1 MPAPTIRHEF
11 TQGYGGSAI
20 TSGGTIPDLS
30 GNGNTGIVNNM
41 TATSNWLGNF
51 RGGMLDLNNTTN
63 TSGKTIQ
70 CANITHQNDY
80 SIHIGIQTGPSGAMV
95 GFPCIICGAYNGGG
109 NDWWLGW
116 NTSGEAMRYARNQ
129 VSVISSSSYGNL
141 SNTFYMVALTNDFTG
156 GGAGSIFKIYRANG
170 TDGATATGG
179 PYAASTAGRVGIC
192 KYGGWTDNFQS
203 AIRLGHFMFWN
214 GSRLT
219 EAEHDDIARRY
230 YLKYGFTALI

>member
-1 MPAPTIRHEF
+1 
-11 TQGYGGSAI
+11 
-20 TSGGTIPDLS
+20 
-30 GNGNTGIVNNM
+30 
-41 TATSNWLGNF
+41 
-51 RGGMLDLNNTTN
+51 
-63 TSGKTIQ
+63 
-70 CANITHQNDY
+70 
-80 SIHIGIQTGPSGAMV
+80 
-95 GFPCIICGAYNGGG
+95 
-109 NDWWLGW
+109 
-116 NTSGEAMRYARNQ
+116 MRYARNQ

-219 EAEHDDIARRY
+219 AAEHDDIARRY
-230 YLKYGFTALI
+230 YLKYGFTALV